1 MDKNNLLWL
10 YYFLG
15 VDYPIMSR
23 KKQSQRRRR
32 RRSSGVARQ
41 QNAIQAH
48 PRVQQFLDAIG
59 ITPRRVVDDFET
71 FLVAKYG
78 AAGTAFLDLS
88 RGRADATEQD
98 TAYARLVEQLYQ
110 AKNANWELSRDIT
123 SQYAGRQYANYLS
136 LFVAVK
142 EPPDATRILDIGCDN
157 GLATCFYAS
166 QFPNAEVFGIDRC
179 AEGIACAEHLA
190 RILGLKNV
198 TFIHGDAFASGLDS
212 RYAEGCDLVAMT
224 LSGYEALTDPRLT
237 NETLAAFL
245 HRLVSSTGTLIAMEP
260 KMTGVLEEIDKQF
273 AEQILVNLF
282 YEDSGGGQKAAKV
295 MFAHKQQLGR
305 GLVLHDDWIHSREVL
320 GL

>member
-1 MDKNNLLWL
+1 
-10 YYFLG
+10 
-15 VDYPIMSR
+15 MSR
-23 KKQSQRRRR
+23 HKKSQRRRHHP
-32 RRSSGVARQ
+32 SSRLDRQ
-41 QNAIQAH
+41 PTAIQAH

-59 ITPRRVVDDFET
+59 ITPRRVVDEFET
-71 FLVAKYG
+71 FLVEKYG
-78 AAGTAFLDLS
+78 AAGTAFMDLS
-88 RGRADATEQD
+88 RGRAQASEHDAG
-98 TAYARLVEQLYQ
+98 YANLIEQLYQ
-110 AKNANWELSRDIT
+110 AKNATWELSRDIT

-142 EPPDATRILDIGCDN
+142 EPPVATRILDIGCDN

-166 QFPNAEVFGIDRC
+166 QFPGAEVFGIDRC

-198 TFIHGDAFASGLDS
+198 TFIHGDAFTSGLES
-212 RYAEGCDLVAMT
+212 RYAEGCVLVAMT

-260 KMTGVLEEIDKQF
+260 KMTGVLEEIDRHF

-305 GLVLHDDWIHSREVL
+305 GLVLHDDWIHSREVI